1 MLTSP
6 NAEAPFV
13 AVTKGKHV
21 EARLLCRSISQR
33 RKKRKLRSEME
44 KREGK
49 LRVTEIEL
57 CFGFAWAWLALAGR
71 KAIPWLFTSFR
82 DFEPPEHV
90 PRTLARA
97 HICSQCSR
105 GPPACPVIDSK
116 RKNPRAEEQKMP
128 MSKKSSYYTSQ
139 YALVFLVTTVSTAV
153 QQVSG
158 TGTRLPGT
166 WYQPGTR
173 LPIYLLPTAVPGTGI
188 LVLSLIHI

>member
-1 MLTSP
+1 ML
-6 NAEAPFV
+6 
-13 AVTKGKHV
+13 
-21 EARLLCRSISQR
+21 
-33 RKKRKLRSEME
+33 
-44 KREGK
+44 
-49 LRVTEIEL
+49 
-57 CFGFAWAWLALAGR
+57 FGFAWAWLALAGR

-188 LVLSLIHI
+188 LVRTFIKQKAGLGWWCALLVGYWFVWFEYEAGYIRTSIEYQLQQYCCARYLLCSI